1 MLTDKQGKIL
11 IKLARQVIEENLEIK
26 PTDPVNSKE
35 LNDPIFKEHK
45 PLFVT
50 LNKNGQLRGCIGSL
64 VATESIIEAIERHAV
79 NAAFFDQRFSP
90 VAEDEVPEL
99 KINIS
104 ILTDPEPFEYRTV
117 RDLEQKLR
125 PGIDGVILRDP
136 LRGAATFLPQ
146 VWEQLPTASQFLGHL
161 CGKAGLPENSWQNQQ
176 LEIQTYQVQ
185 YFNEK

>member
-11 IKLARQVIEENLEIK
+11 IRLIRQVIEENLEIK
-26 PTDPVNSKE
+26 PTDPVKDEE
-35 LNDPIFKEHK
+35 LTDPIFQEHK

-50 LNKNGQLRGCIGSL
+50 LNKNEQLRGCIGSL
-64 VATESIIEAIERHAV
+64 IGTESIIEAIKRHAV

-90 VAEDEVPEL
+90 VSQDEVPEL
-99 KINIS
+99 KINVS
-104 ILTDPEPFEYRTV
+104 LLTEPQPLEYRTV
-117 RDLEQKLR
+117 RDLERKLR

-136 LRGAATFLPQ
+136 LKGAATFLPQ
-146 VWEQLPTASQFLGHL
+146 VWEQLPTAAQFLDHL

-185 YFNEK
+185 SFKEH